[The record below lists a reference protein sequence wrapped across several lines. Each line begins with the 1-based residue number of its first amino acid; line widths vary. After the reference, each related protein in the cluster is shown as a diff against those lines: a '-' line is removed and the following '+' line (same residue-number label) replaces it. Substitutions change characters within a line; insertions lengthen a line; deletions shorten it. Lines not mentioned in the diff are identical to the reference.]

1 MSCTSESGSV
11 FKGNDISVGF
21 LDHTLG
27 ISELC
32 FQEQSR
38 WGMVAEQR
46 ELWDIFSDWYQLVY
60 LMVRTVFG

>member
-1 MSCTSESGSV
+1 MLSGCGSV
-11 FKGNDISVGF
+11 FKGNGISGSF
-21 LDHTLG
+21 LDHTWG

-32 FQEQSR
+32 FQEQSG

-60 LMVRTVFG
+60 LMVRTMFG